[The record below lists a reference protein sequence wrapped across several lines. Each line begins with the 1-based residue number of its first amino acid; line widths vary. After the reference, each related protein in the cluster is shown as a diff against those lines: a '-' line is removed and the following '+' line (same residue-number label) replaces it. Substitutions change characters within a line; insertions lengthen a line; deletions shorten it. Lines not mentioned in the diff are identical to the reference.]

1 MLRSTGTTPGSR
13 LAIPRYELG
22 SKRRQIL
29 PLVGGGG
36 GSSTCNISRGSGRT
50 CALRGGPYSPI
61 RRRRHST
68 RWHDSDAGRTTSRAT
83 RMRFAGTGNL
93 TPQCPSGPASS
104 SACFPSFV
112 GAEQGGALQVRP
124 VAGPPGRRPACAGL
138 SGAPARGP
146 VQGR

>member
-36 GSSTCNISRGSGRT
+36 GSSACNISRGSGRT
-50 CALRGGPYSPI
+50 CALRGGAIFADQAQASLDAVARLRRGPNRFQGDLDAICRDWELDAPVSIRPSKLFCLLYLLC
-61 RRRRHST
+61 RRR
-68 RWHDSDAGRTTSRAT
+68 AGR
-83 RMRFAGTGNL
+83 
-93 TPQCPSGPASS
+93 S
-104 SACFPSFV
+104 SA
-112 GAEQGGALQVRP
+112 G
-124 VAGPPGRRPACAGL
+124 AGPPGRRPASAGL

-146 VQGR
+146 VPGR